1 MQVKTFGVPFLSSA
15 CLENRPVYLISLF
28 IERFLCVKCRNLPFR
43 SAGVCLRRD
52 VDMIQTFVNLSGRYA
67 ILTASVFISISIS
80 SANPKK

>member
-1 MQVKTFGVPFLSSA
+1 MQDHASEDIWSTVSKFSLLRKQTRLFNNR
-15 CLENRPVYLISLF
+15 CLYKGF
-28 IERFLCVKCRNLPFR
+28 CVLPFR
-43 SAGVCLRRD
+43 SAGVCLRRY